1 MYVQFT
7 TSKQNGK
14 SYTYPLLCRKYR
26 ESGKIKTEVV
36 SNLTKL
42 PIAAVTAIIGALKKG
57 EDVLVPLKDILV
69 KSSIDYGFVYILLA
83 LMERLR
89 ITEVLEKMLGER
101 AKIVRLLIIGKIV
114 TRGSKLCIFNWIK
127 RNEVIAKKLGIDSA
141 TLKLATLYEVLGDLP
156 NQQSKI
162 ERKWNLYHKD
172 KKEDIYLYDITSTYF
187 EGTKNALAAFGY
199 NRDHKKGKMQ
209 IVIGLITTKDG
220 FPLSIVVFEGN
231 ESDHTTVI
239 EQLQKLKKEFGAA
252 NVVFVGDRGMRIRYN
267 LEQMEEEEKQGIGYI
282 TALSIDE
289 IRGLIKEDVIQLN
302 LFAKD
307 LVEVEDE
314 GTRYVLCTNPE
325 LEKEHAQTRSEL
337 KAKFE
342 DQLHEIKLSYD
353 NRQQK
358 NKNNKSRIEQGDK
371 NKNLITR
378 FSESQID
385 GYKYRVRKAMEKY
398 QMQSFF
404 QAIITR
410 ENFTVEFDF
419 EKYTQAKA
427 MDGKYVIVTN
437 VSKEIMDK
445 ESVRQEYK
453 NLKHVEHAFRDMKT
467 MELEIRPVYHINENT
482 TRGHVFVT
490 MFAYAIVRELENHI
504 FPWLKQNNKSKKEQ
518 LSFKDIEEELK
529 MIKLNVLHIN
539 QLHQEIKITELTSH
553 QKEIFKAM
561 NIKPEIL
568 TV

>member
-187 EGTKNALAAFGY
+187 EGTKMRWPHL
-199 NRDHKKGKMQ
+199 D
-209 IVIGLITTKDG
+209 ITGIIRK
-220 FPLSIVVFEGN
+220 VKC
-231 ESDHTTVI
+231 
-239 EQLQKLKKEFGAA
+239 KL
-252 NVVFVGDRGMRIRYN
+252 
-267 LEQMEEEEKQGIGYI
+267 L
-282 TALSIDE
+282 
-289 IRGLIKEDVIQLN
+289 
-302 LFAKD
+302 
-307 LVEVEDE
+307 LV
-314 GTRYVLCTNPE
+314 
-325 LEKEHAQTRSEL
+325 
-337 KAKFE
+337 
-342 DQLHEIKLSYD
+342 
-353 NRQQK
+353 
-358 NKNNKSRIEQGDK
+358 
-371 NKNLITR
+371 
-378 FSESQID
+378 
-385 GYKYRVRKAMEKY
+385 
-398 QMQSFF
+398 
-404 QAIITR
+404 
-410 ENFTVEFDF
+410 
-419 EKYTQAKA
+419 
-427 MDGKYVIVTN
+427 
-437 VSKEIMDK
+437 
-445 ESVRQEYK
+445 
-453 NLKHVEHAFRDMKT
+453 
-467 MELEIRPVYHINENT
+467 
-482 TRGHVFVT
+482 
-490 MFAYAIVRELENHI
+490 
-504 FPWLKQNNKSKKEQ
+504 
-518 LSFKDIEEELK
+518 
-529 MIKLNVLHIN
+529 
-539 QLHQEIKITELTSH
+539 
-553 QKEIFKAM
+553 
-561 NIKPEIL
+561 
-568 TV
+568 